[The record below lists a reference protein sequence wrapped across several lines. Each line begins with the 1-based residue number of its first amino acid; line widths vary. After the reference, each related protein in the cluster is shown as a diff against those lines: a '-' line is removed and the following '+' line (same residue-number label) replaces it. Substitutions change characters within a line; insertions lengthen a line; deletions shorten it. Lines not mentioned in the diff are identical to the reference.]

1 MRVAR
6 YMSRRKS
13 LKNPA
18 AVQLVATRT
27 SPRDPSV
34 KNPPHA
40 AQLQQCVSIS
50 LCPSRILCH
59 RVAMLAENMRAVAF
73 AWFDLGTA
81 GGWCNKSK
89 LECCNSPLVCRLEF
103 VSQIMGN
110 VLNTCGTTGFAE
122 SRLYMRRPCTAAIP
136 LRSCTKPRVGL
147 AVNNPARTVA
157 CLCIQG

>member
-6 YMSRRKS
+6 YKSRRKS

-50 LCPSRILCH
+50 LCPRRILCH

-73 AWFDLGTA
+73 AWFDLCTA
-81 GGWCNKSK
+81 GGWCNKPK
-89 LECCNSPLVCRLEF
+89 LESVIRHLAQICKSNYGECSKHMRYNRFCRTRLSVTSVNADLHRPPFLCAHARSTILRGRWRAF
-103 VSQIMGN
+103 VSKGN
-110 VLNTCGTTGFAE
+110 
-122 SRLYMRRPCTAAIP
+122 
-136 LRSCTKPRVGL
+136 
-147 AVNNPARTVA
+147 TV
-157 CLCIQG
+157 